1 MLIQFNN
8 KSLKLK
14 NKLYLK
20 GPLSNKMYNNQML
33 WKTKMNLYN
42 VRKDAVENLIEKHW
56 KNMPKP
62 VN

>member
-1 MLIQFNN
+1 MLIQFNS

-20 GPLSNKMYNNQML
+20 GPLINKMYNNQML

-56 KNMPKP
+56 KNMQKP